1 MPNFFWQMRVYQ
13 DLIGLARAS
22 SWPASQHFAT
32 IALSYHVSFDH
43 VKMMMLKHRVLA
55 LLIAELL
62 CGAALQ
68 IIYLTINDH

>member
-43 VKMMMLKHRVLA
+43 VKMMMVKHPVLA
-55 LLIAELL
+55 
-62 CGAALQ
+62 C
-68 IIYLTINDH
+68 